1 MLEKKILITHGE
13 KKGTQYLLNPVLFE
27 NAKIGITPS
36 LKTMEPYRL
45 EALIRE
51 DLQYNNQSRMSDIKS
66 RLDGVPEADI
76 QKSIYKMVREGAIIP
91 IGAKKNRTY
100 ELAKLHDG
108 I

>member
-1 MLEKKILITHGE
+1 
-13 KKGTQYLLNPVLFE
+13 
-27 NAKIGITPS
+27 
-36 LKTMEPYRL
+36 
-45 EALIRE
+45 
-51 DLQYNNQSRMSDIKS
+51 MSDIKS